1 MRIFKMEDQLK
12 SRIRVACGKE
22 KADLLIKNARVM
34 DVFSGSIFSAD
45 VAIHGSIIIG
55 FGDYNAREII
65 DIKGRFLCPGFIDG
79 HIHVES
85 SMVSVSEFARAVVPL
100 GTTSIVADPH
110 EIANVMGLEGIK
122 YIAESG
128 RLTPLDV
135 YIMLP
140 SCVPSTDMETS
151 GARLSASD
159 LLKLVHKEWVLGLGE
174 VMNFPGVIDG
184 DPEILRKIEMAKGK
198 RIDGH
203 APMLAGNDLNAYI
216 SVGIGSDHE
225 CTTLKEA
232 REKLQKGMYI
242 MIREGTVAKNMETL
256 LPLVTPAN
264 SRRCLFVTDDK
275 HPLDLFEEGHM
286 DFLIRKAVKQGL
298 DPIIAVQMVTLN
310 PAEYF
315 HLHRLG
321 AIAPGYKA
329 DITVFETLKDLRV
342 EMVFKGGK
350 LVARDGRLLEL
361 PLKEKKPILN
371 SSLMIKDMDI
381 DRLKIKASSE
391 NARIIE
397 LVPNQITTKKIIEK
411 VRIVNGHAL
420 ADIERDILK
429 IAVIERHTGSG
440 NVRLGFVRGFGLK
453 TGAIGSSVAHDSH
466 NIIVVGTNDDD
477 MLKAVIEI
485 EKIGGG
491 QLVVGNGSILA
502 SLPLPIAGLMSYMP
516 LLEVADGI
524 KRLLASAKTLGC
536 HLRDP
541 FMALSF
547 LALPV
552 IPELKITDK
561 GLVDVSEFRIV
572 SLFE

>member
-1 MRIFKMEDQLK
+1 MK
-12 SRIRVACGKE
+12 SRIRAACGKE
-22 KADLLIKNARVM
+22 KADLLIKNARVV
-34 DVFSGSIFSAD
+34 DVFSGSIFSAN
-45 VAIHGSIIIG
+45 VAINNSIIIG
-55 FGDYNAREII
+55 FGDYNAKEVI
-65 DIKGRFLCPGFIDG
+65 DLKGRFLCPSFIDG

-85 SMVSVSEFARAVVPL
+85 SMISVPEFAKAVIPM

-128 RLTPLDV
+128 KLTPLVV

-151 GARLSASD
+151 GARLSSSD
-159 LLKLVHKEWVLGLGE
+159 LLKIVHKEWVLGLGE
-174 VMNFPGVIDG
+174 VMNFPGVIDE
-184 DPEILRKIEMAKGK
+184 DPEILRKIEVAGGK

-232 REKLQKGMYI
+232 GEKLRKGMYI

-275 HPLDLFEEGHM
+275 HPLDLVEEGHM
-286 DFLIRKAVKQGL
+286 DFLIRKAIKQGL
-298 DPIIAVQMVTLN
+298 DPVIAVQMATLN

-315 HLHRLG
+315 RLNGLG

-329 DITVFETLKDLRV
+329 DIIVFNTLKELRV

-350 LVARDGRLLEL
+350 LVAKDGRLLEI
-361 PLKEKKPILN
+361 PLKEEKPILKN
-371 SSLMIKDMDI
+371 SIMIKDMDSGKF
-381 DRLKIKASSE
+381 KIKAFSE
-391 NARIIE
+391 NAKIIE
-397 LVPNQITTKKIIEK
+397 LVPNQIITEKSIEK
-411 VRIVNGHAL
+411 VRIVNGYAL
-420 ADIERDILK
+420 SDIERDILK
-429 IAVIERHTGSG
+429 IAVIERHTRTG
-440 NVRLGFVRGFGLK
+440 NIGLGFVRGFGLK

-466 NIIVVGTNDDD
+466 NIVVVGTNDDD
-477 MLKAVIEI
+477 MLKAVMEI
-485 EKIGGG
+485 EKMGGG
-491 QLVVGNGSILA
+491 QLVVANGSILA
-502 SLPLPIAGLMSYMP
+502 SLPLPIGGLMSHMP

-524 KRLLASAKTLGC
+524 KRLLVSAKTLGC
-536 HLRDP
+536 DARDP

-572 SLFE
+572 PLFE

>member
-1 MRIFKMEDQLK
+1 M
-12 SRIRVACGKE
+12 
-22 KADLLIKNARVM
+22 
-34 DVFSGSIFSAD
+34 
-45 VAIHGSIIIG
+45 
-55 FGDYNAREII
+55 
-65 DIKGRFLCPGFIDG
+65 
-79 HIHVES
+79 
-85 SMVSVSEFARAVVPL
+85 

-151 GARLSASD
+151 GARLSSSD
-159 LLKLVHKEWVLGLGE
+159 LLKIVHKEWVLGLGE
-174 VMNFPGVIDG
+174 VMNFPGVIDE
-184 DPEILRKIEMAKGK
+184 DPEILRKIEIAKGK

-298 DPIIAVQMVTLN
+298 DPVIAVQMATLN

-315 HLHRLG
+315 RLHRLG

-329 DITVFETLKDLRV
+329 DITVFNTLKELRV

-361 PLKEKKPILN
+361 PVGGKKPTLKN
-371 SSLMIKDMDI
+371 SIVIKEMDI
-381 DRLKIKASSE
+381 DRLKIKAFSE
-391 NARIIE
+391 NAKIIE
-397 LVPNQITTKKIIEK
+397 LVPNQITTKKLIEK

-429 IAVIERHTGSG
+429 IAVIERHTRSG
-440 NVRLGFVRGFGLK
+440 NIGLGFVRGFGLK
-453 TGAIGSSVAHDSH
+453 AGAIGSSVAHDSH
-466 NIIVVGTNDDD
+466 NIVVVGTNDDD
-477 MLKAVIEI
+477 MLKAVMEA
-485 EKIGGG
+485 EKIWGG
-491 QLVVGNGSILA
+491 QLVVANGSILA
-502 SLPLPIAGLMSYMP
+502 SLPLPIAGLMSHRP

-536 HLRDP
+536 HVRDP

-572 SLFE
+572 PLFE